1 MTLRCALY
9 ARYSSDQQRPASI
22 EDQFR
27 VCREHAEREGWKIV
41 GTYRDSAIS
50 GDSVILRPGV
60 QALLEDARRGAFE
73 IVVAEALDR
82 ISRDQADVATLYKHL
97 RFAGVTIFTLAAGEG
112 EINELHVGLKGTMN
126 ALFLKDL
133 AAKTHRGLRGRV
145 EAGKSGGGI
154 CYGYDVVKL
163 HDEAGERIRGER
175 EINEAE
181 AEIVRRIF
189 REFAAGTSP
198 RAIARRLNDEGIP
211 GAKGRLWSD
220 SVLRGHARRG
230 TGLLNNE
237 LYIGRLVWN
246 RQRFLKNPDTGKRVA
261 RVNPPE
267 EWIIAEVPELR
278 IVDDALWQDAKA
290 RQGELAEK
298 YATAIA
304 ATRNAHA
311 NRMNAAHRPRYLLSG
326 LLECGVCGGPYSM
339 RGQGRYG
346 CSNHVMTGSCANS
359 RTIRR
364 VEIEERVL
372 AGLKDKLMEPEAAAE
387 AMKAYA
393 EETNRLNRERR
404 ASGASDRAE
413 LAGIEKKIASML
425 DAIEEGGYVRGMS
438 DRLRE
443 LEARQDEINERL
455 SAAPVDIPDVHPNI
469 AGVYRRKV
477 ERLAEALADPRD
489 RDQAAEAI
497 RGLIERIVLTPG
509 AKRGELHAAL
519 HGDLGTILEW
529 AGSGRA
535 KGATDILRGR
545 MSVSV
550 VAGAR
555 TPHGGS
561 RPARMAAHPARSPGR
576 GGRAVR
582 CPGASARSRRG
593 RTQGRGRGNPAVRFH
608 AAARVRRQPGAVTGP
623 PAVANQFET
632 RLRVG
637 CRTMPGCPG
646 RRRNAR
652 DAAVMST
659 RTRPNRLFSDVVC
672 DSPIAGFLTD

>member
-1 MTLRCALY
+1 M
-9 ARYSSDQQRPASI
+9 
-22 EDQFR
+22 
-27 VCREHAEREGWKIV
+27 
-41 GTYRDSAIS
+41 
-50 GDSVILRPGV
+50 ILRPGV

-73 IVVAEALDR
+73 TVVALDR

-189 REFAAGTSP
+189 REFAAGASP

-278 IVDDALWQDAKA
+278 IVDDALWQDAKT

-298 YATAIA
+298 YAIA

-311 NRMNAAHRPRYLLSG
+311 NPMNAAHRPRYLLSG

-359 RTIRR
+359 HPARR
-364 VEIEERVL
+364 DRG
-372 AGLKDKLMEPEAAAE
+372 AGAGGAE
-387 AMKAYA
+387 GQADGARGRRRSDESVCRGDQPA
-393 EETNRLNRERR
+393 QPR

-489 RDQAAEAI
+489 QAAEAI

-509 AKRGELHAAL
+509 AKHGELHAAL

-550 VAGAR
+550 VAGA
-555 TPHGGS
+555 GFE
-561 RPARMAAHPARSPGR
+561 PA
-576 GGRAVR
+576 
-582 CPGASARSRRG
+582 
-593 RTQGRGRGNPAVRFH
+593 TF
-608 AAARVRRQPGAVTGP
+608 
-623 PAVANQFET
+623 
-632 RLRVG
+632 RL
-637 CRTMPGCPG
+637 
-646 RRRNAR
+646 
-652 DAAVMST
+652 
-659 RTRPNRLFSDVVC
+659 
-672 DSPIAGFLTD
+672 